1 MSNNITAFV
10 PPPQSPLD
18 ALSILHQAADA
29 LTLDGKQHKIL
40 QEALR
45 TIGELVAADK
55 PK

>member
-1 MSNNITAFV
+1 MSNYGFV
-10 PPPQSPLD
+10 APIQTPQD

-45 TIGELVAADK
+45 TIGELVAAK
-55 PK
+55 EPK

>member
-1 MSNNITAFV
+1 MSTNNNGFI
-10 PPPQSPLD
+10 PPPQSPAD

-45 TIGELVAADK
+45 TIGELVAAKK
-55 PK
+55 PD